1 MKQRILL
8 VDDDPATIQVMGR
21 ILGDCA
27 ELRFATSGE
36 MALERVREQA
46 PDLLLLDAEMPGMSG
61 FQVCEAMQADA
72 ALREIPIIFVTSHST
87 PDFEVKGLE
96 IGAVDFIAKPINK
109 TLLLARVKTQLRI
122 RQLTDELRHNAT
134 VDALTALSNRR
145 AFDEALAREW
155 RRSLR
160 QGEPLSLLMVDVDHF
175 KAYNDRYGHPAGD
188 SCLAAVGAALRA
200 SALRPT
206 DIVARYGGEEFALLL
221 PNTARAGAEQLAHRV
236 LGNIEKMDIPHAT
249 SAVGRH
255 VTVSVGIA
263 SYDDESSCWIT
274 PSADSRFACE
284 LACTPGDLLVAADR
298 ALYAAKQGGRA
309 QAWQLDIE
317 NLDAP
322 GSAKEI
328 APWLRHASTFGNA

>member
-8 VDDDPATIQVMGR
+8 VDDDPAMIQVMGR
-21 ILGDCA
+21 ILGECA

-36 MALERVREQA
+36 MALQRIRETT
-46 PDLLLLDAEMPGMSG
+46 PDLMLLDAEMPGMSG
-61 FQVCEAMQADA
+61 FQVCEAMQADP
-72 ALREIPIIFVTSHST
+72 ALRDIPVIFVTSHST

-109 TLLLARVKTQLRI
+109 LLLLARVKTQLRI

-134 VDALTALSNRR
+134 VDALTLLANRR

-175 KAYNDRYGHPAGD
+175 KVYNDRYGHPAGD
-188 SCLAAVGAALRA
+188 GCLATIGAALRK
-200 SALRPT
+200 SAQRPT

-221 PNTARAGAEQLAHRV
+221 PNTARGGAEQLAHRV
-236 LGNIEKMDIPHAT
+236 LGNVEKLAIPHAT
-249 SAVGRH
+249 SAVARH
-255 VTVSVGIA
+255 VTVSIGVA
-263 SYDDESSCWIT
+263 SYDVESSHWAA
-274 PSADSRFACE
+274 PSLDSRFAGASSC
-284 LACTPGDLLVAADR
+284 AASALLGAADR

-309 QAWQLDIE
+309 RACQLDME
-317 NLDAP
+317 DQNTA
-322 GSAKEI
+322 GTATEI

>member
-8 VDDDPATIQVMGR
+8 VDDDPAMIQVMGR

-36 MALERVREQA
+36 MAMQRVRETT
-46 PDLLLLDAEMPGMSG
+46 PDLMLLDAEMPGMSG
-61 FQVCEAMQADA
+61 FQVCEALQADA
-72 ALREIPIIFVTSHST
+72 ALRDVPVIFVTSHST
-87 PDFEVKGLE
+87 PDFEVKALE

-109 TLLLARVKTQLRI
+109 SLLLARVKTQLRI
-122 RQLTDELRHNAT
+122 RQLTDELRRNAT
-134 VDALTALSNRR
+134 VDALTLLGNRR
-145 AFDEALAREW
+145 AFDDALAREW

-188 SCLAAVGAALRA
+188 ACLTTLGDALRR
-200 SALRPT
+200 SAQRPT

-236 LGNIEKMDIPHAT
+236 LGNVEKLAIPHAT
-249 SAVGRH
+249 STVARH
-255 VTVSVGIA
+255 VTVSIGVA
-263 SYDDESSCWIT
+263 SYDAESTCWAP
-274 PSADSRFACE
+274 PSPDSRFAGAAASE
-284 LACTPGDLLVAADR
+284 ASFLLGAADE

-309 QAWQLDIE
+309 RAWQLDME
-317 NLDAP
+317 DQVPART
-322 GSAKEI
+322 AREI
-328 APWLRHASTFGNA
+328 APWLRHAGTFGNA